1 MFEIKLMQDSSKGAN
16 TKEIKSLQSNDVTQL
31 LEFVNINAI
40 ELFENGSDEF
50 IESYYFEAIN
60 NCLKDCKDLSKDNRQ
75 DLKRIK
81 EYFEVAYSL
90 KEEFEDETANDLL
103 NIADND
109 IIDLAHNKKIAKI
122 ILEELSTFNIGID
135 FSETEE

>member
-60 NCLKDCKDLSKDNRQ
+60 NCLKDCKDLSKDDRQ
-75 DLKRIK
+75 DLSRIK

-109 IIDLAHNKKIAKI
+109 LIDLAHNKKIAKI

>member
-1 MFEIKLMQDSSKGAN
+1 MFEIKLMQDSAKGAN
-16 TKEIKSLQSNDVTQL
+16 TREIKSLKSNDFTKL
-31 LEFVNINAI
+31 LEFVNDNSL

-60 NCLKDCKDLSKDNRQ
+60 NCLKDCKDLTKDDKQ

-81 EYFEVAYSL
+81 KYFEVAYSL
-90 KEEFEDETANDLL
+90 KEEFEDDTANDLF

-109 IIDLAHNKKIAKI
+109 LIDLVHTNTIAKI

>member
-1 MFEIKLMQDSSKGAN
+1 MFEIKLMQDSAKGAN
-16 TKEIKSLQSNDVTQL
+16 TREIKSLQSNDFTQL

-40 ELFENGSDEF
+40 ELFENGSDEL
-50 IESYYFEAIN
+50 IENYYFEAIN
-60 NCLKDCKDLSKDNRQ
+60 NCLKDCKDLSKDDNQ

-81 EYFEVAYSL
+81 KYFEVAYSL
-90 KEEFEDETANDLL
+90 KEEFEDNTANDLF

-109 IIDLAHNKKIAKI
+109 LIDLAHNKKIAKI